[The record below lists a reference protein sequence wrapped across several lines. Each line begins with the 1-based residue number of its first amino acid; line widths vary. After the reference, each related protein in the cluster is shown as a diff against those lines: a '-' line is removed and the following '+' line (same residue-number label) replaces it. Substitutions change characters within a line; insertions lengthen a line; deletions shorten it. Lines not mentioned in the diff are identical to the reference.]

1 MSETVRFPFR
11 WDPRYTRAARP
22 FGIHAGNAW
31 VEVGPDAIDARYGR
45 WRCRTA
51 FTNIRA
57 VEVTGPYRF
66 VKTAG
71 PPRLGITDI
80 GLTFASNGDRG
91 VLLTFA
97 ERVRCIEPLGVLRHG
112 ELTVTVQDIDGFATL
127 VRGRVGV

>member
-1 MSETVRFPFR
+1 MSKTARFPFR
-11 WDPRYTRAARP
+11 WDPRYLRAARP
-22 FGIHAGNAW
+22 FGIRPANAW
-31 VEVGPDAIDARYGR
+31 VDVGPDGLDAHYGR
-45 WRCRTA
+45 WTCRTPWSNL
-51 FTNIRA
+51 TE
-57 VEVTGPYRF
+57 VDVTGPYRF

-112 ELTVTVQDIDGFATL
+112 ELTVTVEDIDGFAAL
-127 VRGRVGV
+127 VRERVGA